1 MFLVAGGFD
10 EGSGLISSTETL
22 VEGSQAWNGQ
32 QPLPSGRSGLR
43 GISLPDTVIMT
54 GNQVHTYSFFI
65 CNQIQRNRVL
75 KELELGP
82 GENPFSCA

>member
-1 MFLVAGGFD
+1 MFDNKIKDKDFYSQQRAKLSDYYFKVFLVAGGYD

-22 VEGSQAWNGQ
+22 LEGSQAWNGQ

-54 GNQVHTYSFFI
+54 GSQVITFYM
-65 CNQIQRNRVL
+65 Q
-75 KELELGP
+75 
-82 GENPFSCA
+82 